1 MMNNGSV
8 NWPEF
13 FNTANSL
20 KELVEDVM
28 LVKPEL
34 VDYPWMNATLW
45 SDMLDRVGIQ
55 LSSTS
60 PEKIIEQ

>member
-1 MMNNGSV
+1 MNNGSV